1 MRQVVITS
9 AVRLPIGRFL
19 GSLKEVHTGEMGAT
33 VAKAA
38 LDRSGIEGSCV
49 DEVVTSETY
58 RGDLPGCSARPI
70 GLKAGVPL
78 EVPGFNLNMHCGTGL
93 KAVVLASQMIRCG
106 DADVVLV
113 ITVESMS
120 RAAFFLRNARA
131 GFRLGHATVVD
142 QLVQKGDPAR
152 DPRLD
157 PTAKFSMG
165 ETAEN
170 LAEKY
175 SISRERQDEYALRS
189 QQRAAEAMRE
199 DRFASQLVP
208 IEVPRGRNE
217 TALFDE
223 DEHPRPDATIEALA
237 RLRPIFRDGG
247 TVTAGNSSGMNDG
260 AAALVLMSEERAR
273 GLGAERLGRLVG
285 HASAGVAPEH
295 MGLGPV
301 PATRKFLRRIER
313 GLDDFAVIE
322 LNEAFAAQ
330 VLACFEEYPELGQKL
345 DRINVNGSGISLGH
359 PIGATG
365 GILAVKALHEL
376 RRIGGGLGLLT
387 MCIGGGQGIAVA
399 VET

>member
-170 LAEKY
+170 LAAKY

-223 DEHPRPDATIEALA
+223 GLSA
-237 RLRPIFRDGG
+237 RSLFVPAF
-247 TVTAGNSSGMNDG
+247 AK
-260 AAALVLMSEERAR
+260 
-273 GLGAERLGRLVG
+273 
-285 HASAGVAPEH
+285 ASAGPPRSSQAIGVQRRRTRAWRLARRSRPRPIRAGLAADALVAARQGGLRFSAPCYASSSSLCGARRGSRSSVYDPFRKASSSSTRFRKGAVVWIGPIASSDSALRMVSIASSRVAPC
-295 MGLGPV
+295 
-301 PATRKFLRRIER
+301 
-313 GLDDFAVIE
+313 VIT
-322 LNEAFAAQ
+322 LASNE
-330 VLACFEEYPELGQKL
+330 
-345 DRINVNGSGISLGH
+345 S
-359 PIGATG
+359 
-365 GILAVKALHEL
+365 
-376 RRIGGGLGLLT
+376 
-387 MCIGGGQGIAVA
+387 
-399 VET
+399 